1 MVWIPNK
8 KCEGETMKKQ
18 NENPLH
24 NRIANWKNNLIDM
37 SKRNTLLNFK
47 PKRTNSVKFLDAPS
61 ILYKR
66 LVYDEEQLNCEKLST
81 PFSVQISKIQ
91 SMEIEELEKKKRIA
105 EETQTYKKILNKLR
119 TAAKTRMNEQG
130 INISYLSFGLLKWK
144 ETQAAV
150 TSDFFF
156 APLLLV
162 PATLKRTS
170 ANDPIT
176 LIQFEE
182 EIVINPFLAH
192 MLREQH
198 GINLPELEEDPSGLN
213 VVELWRKVRE
223 LIANLEDWSVE
234 EDVYLSLFSFNK
246 LVMYKDM
253 ETYKDLIESHP
264 LIREIAGISD
274 EESRKQT
281 FDHTRVPDETTMDRE
296 VPSQELFNILDA
308 DSSQQQAILAAKNGM
323 SFVLQ
328 GPPGTGKS
336 QTISNIISENLANN
350 KKVLFVSEKMAALNV
365 VKTRLENEGL
375 GDFCLEM
382 HSQKANKRQ
391 VLDELSHVIN
401 KQSSTKRIPNDVYGQ
416 INVIR
421 EKLNTYAEKIH
432 LTREPYGKTVFEVHG
447 ALSKLEDI
455 PELMVDFNIS
465 LDTELESIYRLLTDL
480 ERYRSSVNDAE
491 FHPWEGFNDESFS
504 LELKSRVK
512 TYLTGLT
519 KQLNNTVKAA
529 SSIEETVGISAATL
543 NDLKKVIEIL
553 DMAIHSPLPPT
564 GWFDKKYIKQLIAD
578 AKNYQE
584 SFSSFL
590 DDKRN
595 LLDQVIENVLDEEQ
609 LEQVYNHL
617 FVENGNLIS
626 VIPEGKRTE
635 ILLNQSEVISS
646 INDFATIADKIP
658 SYTETAI
665 QLGIIQ
671 IENLEDLKRL
681 LVYISLLNKSIPPTP
696 EWFDENR
703 FAEVAKH
710 ALATKS
716 KYEQMGVIRQNLLS
730 KYKSSFLEI
739 NAEKALV
746 DFDVKEN
753 VLGSFKRNQESVDR
767 FLYDQKLKVTSVFS
781 NLFNKIKLFNTCK
794 VEFEE
799 IFGIPVNNFAS
810 IDNLELIVGLIAKS
824 PRPQES
830 WFNLHNYHDIQSAV
844 REGKELFG
852 KYLSEYN
859 KAINLFEEEIYDERV
874 YEIFEKCEGKYQ
886 SFMRVFNGSYKKD
899 LKWLRANLK
908 SSDKVDFDRFHNYI
922 RNVKRLMDYKK
933 SINQK
938 ESDFK
943 SSLGW
948 HYQESETNWSQIE
961 QAMAV
966 TRDIV
971 EWHQGRNITASLK
984 DLLIRPAGRVEQIS
998 ASFNQLKQT
1007 SIDLRQVIT
1016 MLQADF
1022 PNMIHLIAGNS
1033 ATANVDELNANLQVE
1048 WQKVES
1054 YFVFVDEFVSHFQ
1067 NSLGL
1072 SVFAFKQ
1079 DLKSLTELNQENRKI
1094 EDDYLNSV
1102 RILGDTFKGKETDWD
1117 KLLGFIDDF
1126 ASLFKQGIKIN
1137 QEFKNAM
1144 LRGGVE
1150 SLIDETR
1157 LRGCISNMEKGLPL
1171 YKETFPKAF
1180 LGYEGPELY
1189 WPISAFSD
1197 LLQELKQQ
1205 VSKWQESFSIIAPY
1219 LIRSF
1224 SFDEL
1229 KAALEEAVDV
1239 KRQKEQLDG
1248 ELEILKNVFGERF
1261 TGYTTN
1267 WEQIFDALAWT
1278 DEWHK
1283 LFVDADMPPQILDF
1297 VSAEGKRDKNELK
1310 GKLADVQRE
1319 YDITRTFEN
1328 DFHMYFTISVVFNTD
1343 FPSITLSDLV
1353 EFTEVRIGA
1362 IDLLEDWIRY
1372 QRLEKHAGAMG
1383 MSQFMQEIK
1392 KENIGKHSFKDL
1404 FQKRYFKLW
1413 LDQVYKQEPLLYE
1426 FDADVMDADVTTFR
1440 KLDQT
1445 SNQLNVHR
1453 IKERLESTRNQ
1464 AIHALAYRRELQI
1477 MQAEIGKKK
1486 RHYSIRK
1493 LLNLT
1498 ASLFM
1503 EIKPCLLMSPLSVSQ
1518 FLDASVIQFD
1528 VVIFDEASQIFSEDA
1543 IGAIVRGKQVIIVGD
1558 NKQLPPT
1565 NFFHSSMI
1573 EEDFD
1578 EDEQEEDVTYESI
1591 LDECAHVLPP
1601 INLRWHYRSKH
1612 ESLITFSNQA
1622 FYHNN
1627 LITFPSS
1634 DYGPYLGTELLYV
1647 EDGIYDRGGSKT
1659 NKKEAE
1665 KIAQLVMEHFRD
1677 HPGQSLGVIAFSE
1690 AQASAIEAELAILK
1704 NSNLQYERFFQEGE
1718 HEEFFVKS
1726 LENVQGDERDV
1737 IFLSVGYAKAAD
1749 QSLHYNFGPLS
1760 KARGERRLNVAVT
1773 RAKYH
1778 MKLISS
1784 LQPSDLSDTKING
1797 NTGLRLLKDYM
1808 QTAMDGKLPIS
1819 MTKLSEREFDSPF
1832 EEDVFLV
1839 LTDLGYKVETQVG
1852 CSGYRIDLAVVDPL
1866 NDNKFILGIEC
1877 DGKAYHSSKVARD
1890 RDRLRQQVLEGLGW
1904 KIYRIWSQEWFK
1916 KRGFEIIRL
1925 KNHLE
1930 SLRYL
1935 V

>member
-1 MVWIPNK
+1 M
-8 KCEGETMKKQ
+8 EKQ
-18 NENPLH
+18 LESPLH
-24 NRIANWKNNLIDM
+24 NRIANWKKNLIDM

-47 PKRTNSVKFLDAPS
+47 PKRTNSVNFLDDPS
-61 ILYKR
+61 NMYKL
-66 LVYDEEQLNCEKLST
+66 LVDDENQLNCEKLST

-91 SMEIEELEKKKRIA
+91 VMAIQELEKKKRIA
-105 EETQTYKKILNKLR
+105 EETQNYKKILNKLR

-144 ETQAAV
+144 ETQTAV
-150 TSDFFF
+150 NSDFFY

-170 ANDPIT
+170 ANDPFT
-176 LIQFEE
+176 LSKFED

-192 MLREQH
+192 MLHEQH
-198 GINLPELEEDPSGLN
+198 GIRLPELEEDPSALN
-213 VVELWRKVRE
+213 VAELWEEVRD

-234 EDVYLSLFSFNK
+234 EDVYLSLFSFNR

-253 ETYKDLIESHP
+253 ETYKDLIEGHP
-264 LIREIAGISD
+264 LIREIAGVSD
-274 EESRKQT
+274 DESRKQI
-281 FDHTRVPDETTMDRE
+281 FDHTRIPDETTMDRE
-296 VPSQELFNILDA
+296 VPSQEIFNILDA

-336 QTISNIISENLANN
+336 QTISNIIAENLANN

-365 VKTRLENEGL
+365 VRTRLENEGL

-401 KQSSTKRIPNDVYGQ
+401 KQSSKKHISNDVYGQ

-421 EKLNTYAEKIH
+421 EKLNTYVEKIH

-447 ALSKLEDI
+447 TLAKLEDI

-465 LDTELESIYRLLTDL
+465 FDTELESIYRLLTDL
-480 ERYRSSVNDAE
+480 ERYRNSVYNAD

-512 TYLTGLT
+512 IYLSELS
-519 KQLNNTVKAA
+519 KQLSNNVKAA
-529 SSIEETVGISAATL
+529 SSIEETVGICAATL
-543 NDLKKVIEIL
+543 NELKKAIEIL
-553 DMAIHSPLPPT
+553 DMAIHSPMPPA
-564 GWFDKKYIKQLIAD
+564 GWFDKMNITQIIAD

-584 SFSSFL
+584 RFSSFL
-590 DDKRN
+590 DDKRK
-595 LLDQVIENVLDEEQ
+595 LTEQVRESVLEVEQ
-609 LEQVYNHL
+609 LEQVYNDL
-617 FVENGNLIS
+617 FIESEKLVS
-626 VIPEGKRTE
+626 VIPEGKRSE
-635 ILLNQSEVISS
+635 VLLNQSEVISS
-646 INDFATIADKIP
+646 IDGFVAATDKIQ
-658 SYTETAI
+658 SYIETAFH
-665 QLGIIQ
+665 LGISQ
-671 IENLEDLKRL
+671 LENLEELKRL
-681 LVYISLLNKSIPPTP
+681 LVYISLLNKSTTP
-696 EWFDENR
+696 AAEWFDEIR
-703 FAEVAKH
+703 FAEAAKH
-710 ALATKS
+710 ALVTKT
-716 KYEQMGVIRQNLLS
+716 KYEEIEEIRQNLLS

-739 NAEKALV
+739 NAQKALV
-746 DFDVKEN
+746 DFEVKEN
-753 VLGSFKRNQESVDR
+753 VVGSFKRNQESVDS
-767 FLYDQKLKVTSVFS
+767 FLYDQKSKVTSIFS
-781 NLFNKIKLFNTCK
+781 DLFNKIKLFNTCK
-794 VEFEE
+794 AEFEE
-799 IFGIPVNNFAS
+799 MFGIPINSVAS
-810 IDNLELIVGLIAKS
+810 VDTLELVVGLITKS

-830 WFNLHNYHDIQSAV
+830 WFNLHNYHDIQSTV
-844 REGKELFG
+844 REGKNLFE
-852 KYLSEYN
+852 KYQSEYN
-859 KAINLFEEEIYDERV
+859 KVVNLFEEEVYDERI
-874 YEIFEKCEGKYQ
+874 YDIFEKCEGKYQ
-886 SFMRVFNGSYKKD
+886 SFMRIFSDSYKKD
-899 LKWLRANLK
+899 LKWLKSNLK
-908 SSDKVDFDRFHNYI
+908 TNDKFDFDTFHKYV
-922 RNVKRLMDYKK
+922 RNVKRVLDYKK
-933 SINQK
+933 SIIQK
-938 ESDFK
+938 ESGFK
-943 SSLGW
+943 SLLGW
-948 HYQESETNWSQIE
+948 HYQEAETNWAQIE

-966 TRDIV
+966 TREIV
-971 EWHQGRNITASLK
+971 EWHQDRNVTALLK
-984 DLLIRPAGRVEQIS
+984 DLLIRPAGRVKQLS

-1007 SIDLRQVIT
+1007 SNELRQVIKV
-1016 MLQADF
+1016 LQADF
-1022 PNMIHLIAGNS
+1022 MNFVHLIGGNT
-1033 ATANVDELNANLQVE
+1033 ATANMEELDASLQVE

-1054 YFVFVDEFVSHFQ
+1054 YFKFVDEFASHLQ
-1067 NSLGL
+1067 NPRGL
-1072 SVFAFKQ
+1072 SVSEFKK
-1079 DLKSLTELNQENRKI
+1079 DLKNLTQLNQENQKI
-1094 EDDYLNSV
+1094 EDSYINSL
-1102 RILGDTFKGKETDWD
+1102 RILGDTFKGKKTDWN
-1117 KLLGFIDDF
+1117 KLLGFIDEF
-1126 ASLFKQGIKIN
+1126 ANLFKQGITIN
-1137 QEFKNAM
+1137 QEFRNVM
-1144 LRGGVE
+1144 LRGGLE
-1150 SLIDETR
+1150 LPIDEAI
-1157 LRGCISNMEKGLPL
+1157 LRRCIKNIQKGLLL
-1171 YKETFPKAF
+1171 YKEAFPKAF
-1180 LGYEGPELY
+1180 SVYEGPELY
-1189 WPISAFSD
+1189 WPIIAFSNQ
-1197 LLQELKQQ
+1197 LQELKQL
-1205 VSKWQESFSIIAPY
+1205 VSEWQECFSRFVPY
-1219 LIRSF
+1219 FTRSF
-1224 SFDEL
+1224 SFDES
-1229 KAALEEAVDV
+1229 KTALERAVDV
-1239 KRQKEQLDG
+1239 KRQKERLDG
-1248 ELEILKNVFGERF
+1248 KLEILKSVFGDRF

-1278 DEWHK
+1278 DEWHE
-1283 LFVDADMPPQILDF
+1283 LFVDADIPSKIMDF
-1297 VSAEGKRDKNELK
+1297 VSAEGDRDKNELK
-1310 GKLADVQRE
+1310 GILAETQRE
-1319 YDITRTFEN
+1319 YDKTRSLEK
-1328 DFHMYFTISVVFNTD
+1328 DFHKYFTISVIFKTD
-1343 FPSITLSDLV
+1343 FSSVALNELV
-1353 EFTEVRIGA
+1353 EFTEIRLGA

-1372 QRLEKHAGAMG
+1372 QRLEKHATTMG
-1383 MSQFMQEIK
+1383 LNQFMLAIR
-1392 KENIGKHSFKDL
+1392 KEKIGEHTFKDM
-1404 FQKRYFKLW
+1404 FQKRFFKLW
-1413 LDQVYKQEPLLYE
+1413 LDQIYKQEPELYE
-1426 FDADVMDADVTTFR
+1426 FDADVMDTDVTTFR

-1453 IKERLESTRNQ
+1453 IKEKLETNRNQ
-1464 AIHALAYRRELQI
+1464 AIRALAYRRELQI

-1486 RHYSIRK
+1486 RHYPIRK

-1498 ASLFM
+1498 APLFM

-1518 FLDASVIQFD
+1518 FLDASVTQFD

-1558 NKQLPPT
+1558 TKQLPPT

-1578 EDEQEEDVTYESI
+1578 EDEQEEVTYESI

-1634 DYGPYLGTELLYV
+1634 DNGPYLGTEFVYV

-1665 KIAQLVMEHFRD
+1665 KIAHLVIEHFRD
-1677 HPGQSLGVIAFSE
+1677 YPDKSLGVIAFSE
-1690 AQASAIEAELAILK
+1690 AQASAIEAELTLLR
-1704 NSNLQYERFFQEGE
+1704 NSNLRYERFFQEGVQ
-1718 HEEFFVKS
+1718 EEFFVKS

-1737 IFLSVGYAKAAD
+1737 VFLSVGYAKAAD
-1749 QSLHYNFGPLS
+1749 QTLHYNFGPLS

-1784 LQPSDLSDTKING
+1784 LKPSDLSDTKINE

-1808 QTAMDGKLPIS
+1808 QAAIDGKLPIS
-1819 MTKLSEREFDSPF
+1819 MTRLSEREFESPF

-1839 LTDLGYKVETQVG
+1839 LTDLGYKVEPQVG

-1866 NDNKFILGIEC
+1866 NENKFILGIEC

-1916 KRGFEIIRL
+1916 KRRFEITRL